1 MKAGKV
7 GRAHVEGDDQNPT
20 IYVFQAS
27 QLPDNLNILPSS
39 KSALLHRDQAPV
51 LASAVQHIVTRIR
64 GHLSVSHCGGHQ
76 LNTFCSIITS
86 FIAVADI
93 TFIAWYL

>member
-1 MKAGKV
+1 MFSQAPWLTAHNYTGSLKRLKGQLVIIMKAGKV

-39 KSALLHRDQAPV
+39 KSALLHCDQT
-51 LASAVQHIVTRIR
+51 LRYSAGQ
-64 GHLSVSHCGGHQ
+64 
-76 LNTFCSIITS
+76 CST
-86 FIAVADI
+86 
-93 TFIAWYL
+93 